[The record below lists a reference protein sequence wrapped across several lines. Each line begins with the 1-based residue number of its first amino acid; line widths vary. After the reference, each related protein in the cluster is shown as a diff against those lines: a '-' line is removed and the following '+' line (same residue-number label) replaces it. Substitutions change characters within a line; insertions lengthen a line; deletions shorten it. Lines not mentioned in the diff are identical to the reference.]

1 MARMHVKDTH
11 NQGSGMM
18 IYAFEHYELDIGLH
32 ELRCTGETVPLEP
45 LVFNILVYLIQHR
58 AQAVA
63 KDELIA
69 HLWRG
74 QCMQD
79 GVLVQSVVK
88 ARRAIGDNGHAQRCI
103 KTIMGYGYRFIA
115 PVEEHDAWDQQVWTR
130 TPVPRQS
137 AGPSLGVFRS
147 RVPWQAQARAVG
159 ARTALDRSRA
169 GAHHATC
176 VAQAG
181 RRESGVGR
189 PPCETPRC
197 VSHGGGK

>member
-1 MARMHVKDTH
+1 MARKQVKDTD

-32 ELRCTGETVPLEP
+32 ELRCTGKTIPLEP
-45 LVFNILVYLIQHR
+45 LVFNVLVYLVQYR
-58 AQAVA
+58 DQAVA

-115 PVEEHDAWDQQVWTR
+115 SVEEHDAWDQQAR
-130 TPVPRQS
+130 APILRQS
-137 AGPSLGVFRS
+137 VVPSLSMSRS
-147 RVPWQAQARAVG
+147 KVAWPAEDELWGHELPLTDRGQVRALLHALLRRVDERQA
-159 ARTALDRSRA
+159 
-169 GAHHATC
+169 
-176 VAQAG
+176 
-181 RRESGVGR
+181 
-189 PPCETPRC
+189 
-197 VSHGGGK
+197 